1 MERLNLL
8 GRFGGSTS
16 YDWPS
21 YQRVMSKPTR
31 HYLLHAI
38 TATRSY
44 QEGLNAVVH
53 LLRLTEAKRTKLSR
67 DEYQTNST
75 FLNYSVL
82 DLLDRMDRWEEYLA
96 VWERLRRRTK
106 VVSISRVEMTEATP
120 DDETVYAD
128 VLLFT
133 RHRKE
138 LIERKLQRKQAGQ
151 KLGNVLHAR
160 PEELSEEEISERL
173 ERILGWWRR
182 GELWI
187 STLPC

>member
-1 MERLNLL
+1 MEGLNLL
-8 GRFGGSTS
+8 GRFGGSAS
-16 YDWPS
+16 CDWPS
-21 YQRVMSKPTR
+21 YQRIMSKPTR
-31 HYLLHAI
+31 HLFLHAV

-44 QEGLNAVVH
+44 QEGFNAVVH
-53 LLRLTEAKRTKLSR
+53 LLRLTEAKRTKLSQ
-67 DEYQTNST
+67 DEYQIYST

-96 VWERLRRRTK
+96 VWERLCKRTK
-106 VVSISRVEMTEATP
+106 IVSISSVEMTEAAL
-120 DDETVYAD
+120 DDDSVYAD

>member
-1 MERLNLL
+1 M
-8 GRFGGSTS
+8 
-16 YDWPS
+16 P
-21 YQRVMSKPTR
+21 
-31 HYLLHAI
+31 
-38 TATRSY
+38 
-44 QEGLNAVVH
+44 
-53 LLRLTEAKRTKLSR
+53 
-67 DEYQTNST
+67 T

-106 VVSISRVEMTEATP
+106 VVSISRVEMTGAAP
-120 DDETVYAD
+120 DDDSVYAD

-138 LIERKLQRKQAGQ
+138 LIERKLKRKQAGQ
-151 KLGNVLHAR
+151 RLGNSQHAR
-160 PEELSEEEISERL
+160 PDELSEEEISERL

-187 STLPC
+187 SIHPC

>member
-1 MERLNLL
+1 MEENEGLNLL

-16 YDWPS
+16 CDWPS
-21 YQRVMSKPTR
+21 YQRIMSKPTR
-31 HYLLHAI
+31 HYFLHAI

-53 LLRLTEAKRTKLSR
+53 LLRLTEAKGGKLSR
-67 DEYQTNST
+67 DEYRIHST

-106 VVSISRVEMTEATP
+106 VVSISRVEMTDAAP
-120 DDETVYAD
+120 DDDGVYAD

-133 RHRKE
+133 RHRME
-138 LIERKLQRKQAGQ
+138 LIERKLQRKQAGK
-151 KLGNVLHAR
+151 KLGNLLHAQ
-160 PEELSEEEISERL
+160 PQELSKEEISERL
-173 ERILGWWRR
+173 ERILGWWR
-182 GELWI
+182 
-187 STLPC
+187 

>member
-1 MERLNLL
+1 MEGLNLL
-8 GRFGGSTS
+8 GRFGGSAS
-16 YDWPS
+16 CDWPS
-21 YQRVMSKPTR
+21 YQRIMSKPTR
-31 HYLLHAI
+31 HLFLHAV
-38 TATRSY
+38 TSTRSY

-53 LLRLTEAKRTKLSR
+53 LLRLTEAKRTKLSQ
-67 DEYQTNST
+67 DEYQIYST

-96 VWERLRRRTK
+96 VWERLCKRTK
-106 VVSISRVEMTEATP
+106 IVSISSVEMTEAAL
-120 DDETVYAD
+120 DDDSVYAD

-173 ERILGWWRR
+173 ERILGWWHR